1 MKKSIINAIKS
12 ISSTEEMNEVIEL
25 LKVKQKQIRSIE
37 SAVARSTFSSGDHVY
52 INSRKSGRMTGIIE
66 KVNRTKAVV
75 SIDAVLYTVPLT
87 MLYAA

>member
-52 INSRKSGRMTGIIE
+52 INSRKSGRMTGIVE

-87 MLYAA
+87 MLNAA

>member
-12 ISSTEEMNEVIEL
+12 ISSTQEMNEVIEL

-52 INSRKSGRMTGIIE
+52 INSRKSGRMTGIVE

-87 MLYAA
+87 MLNAA